1 MTSIFEQW
9 LAAIFDFLRLSGHFT
24 AKTDLASV
32 ECILQFLVFVHLVQQ
47 PAHPSADD
55 DGL

>member
-55 DGL
+55 GL